1 MARVLHTTGNNVTTV
16 AFKLGGTLEIL
27 TEPSKAGCFVTL
39 RFGAFSITA
48 RGEDMAYTLASGMQV
63 HLKVSYV
70 DAAGNPAAVD
80 GPVSWSS
87 SDIAIATVTT
97 ESDTT
102 ALVKA
107 VGPVGQVQVS
117 ATADVDLG
125 TGVKELITPMDLTVA
140 AGEAVAGTI
149 EPVGPAEPIP

>member
-1 MARVLHTTGNNVTTV
+1 
-16 AFKLGGTLEIL
+16 
-27 TEPSKAGCFVTL
+27 
-39 RFGAFSITA
+39 
-48 RGEDMAYTLASGMQV
+48 MAYTLASGTQI

-80 GPVSWSS
+80 GAVRWDSS
-87 SDIAIATVTT
+87 NPTIAAVTA

-107 VGPVGQVQVS
+107 VGPTGQAQIT
-117 ATADVDLG
+117 ATADADLG
-125 TGVKELITPMDLTVA
+125 AGTTELVTPMDMTVA

-149 EPVGPAEPIP
+149 EPVGPAEPVS